1 VQTSDLY
8 DSVTSNIIA
17 DLEKGAV
24 PWVKPWK
31 GGNSGGI
38 IPINAATRRY
48 YTGINVLILW
58 SARDEHGYPSPQWM
72 TFKQALDKGAY
83 VRKGENGTP
92 VIFAKKLTFNE
103 GDEDERKIFMH
114 RSFTVFNV
122 AQIEELSKEK
132 VSETIITED
141 APSTFVAATL
151 ADIRV
156 GGDMAGYIPSKDY
169 ITLPPA
175 AAFKNMGSY
184 FATTLHD
191 LGHWSGHE
199 TRLKRELSTR
209 FGSESYA
216 AEELV
221 AELTSAFL
229 CAELGVQGELR
240 HSGYIDH
247 WIKLLKSD
255 PRAIFTAASKAS
267 QAANYLRS
275 LSEARNEVPCLG

>member
-1 VQTSDLY
+1 MRIATPSLQWTFTTYSLPVSTGAPVCLIYAPPGAQRD
-8 DSVTSNIIA
+8 VTSRY
-17 DLEKGAV
+17 GACHLA
-24 PWVKPWK
+24 
-31 GGNSGGI
+31 S
-38 IPINAATRRY
+38 
-48 YTGINVLILW
+48 
-58 SARDEHGYPSPQWM
+58 Q
-72 TFKQALDKGAY
+72 
-83 VRKGENGTP
+83 KGEKGTP

-122 AQIEELSKEK
+122 GQIEALPKK
-132 VSETIITED
+132 DVSETIIPED
-141 APSTFVAATL
+141 AASTFIAATM

-169 ITLPPA
+169 ITLPPT
-175 AAFKNMGSY
+175 AAFKSMESY
-184 FATTLHD
+184 YATTLHE

-209 FGSESYA
+209 FGTESYA

>member
-1 VQTSDLY
+1 M
-8 DSVTSNIIA
+8 
-17 DLEKGAV
+17 
-24 PWVKPWK
+24 
-31 GGNSGGI
+31 
-38 IPINAATRRY
+38 PINAATHRH

-72 TFKQALDKGAY
+72 TFKRALDKGGY
-83 VRKGENGTP
+83 VRKGEKGTL
-92 VIFAKKLTFNE
+92 VILAKKLTFNE

-122 AQIEELSKEK
+122 AQIEELPKED
-132 VSETIITED
+132 VAETIIPED
-141 APSTFVAATL
+141 AASTFVAATL

-175 AAFKNMGSY
+175 AAFKSMESY
-184 FATTLHD
+184 YATTLHE
-191 LGHWSGHE
+191 LGHWSGYE

-255 PRAIFTAASKAS
+255 PRVIFTAASKAS

>member
-8 DSVTSNIIA
+8 ESVTSSIIA
-17 DLEKGAV
+17 DFEKGAV
-24 PWVKPWK
+24 PRTRPWK

-38 IPINAATRRY
+38 MRAATRRY

-72 TFKQALDKGAY
+72 TF
-83 VRKGENGTP
+83 
-92 VIFAKKLTFNE
+92 
-103 GDEDERKIFMH
+103 
-114 RSFTVFNV
+114 
-122 AQIEELSKEK
+122 
-132 VSETIITED
+132 
-141 APSTFVAATL
+141 TL

-156 GGDMAGYIPSKDY
+156 GGDMAGYIPSRDY

-175 AAFKNMGSY
+175 TAFKSMESY
-184 FATTLHD
+184 YATTLHE

-229 CAELGVQGELR
+229 CAELGVQGKLR

-275 LSEARNEVPCLG
+275 FSEARNEVPCLG